1 MTHLRAVGLL
11 ILARTQRHN
20 KGGVRKVVLAKTVCA
35 VFVLCV
41 TAAIGSSAQTLTTLA
56 SFTGFDGD
64 EPHASLVQGTDGNF
78 YGTTN
83 YGGPNAMGGTIF
95 NISPGGALTTLYA
108 FCAQYMCSDGDHSFG
123 GVIQASDGN
132 FYGTTQGGG
141 INDNGT
147 VFQLT
152 PEGTFTTL
160 YSFAGEDGSAPTA
173 PLMQATNGDLYGTTE
188 GGGRYGAG
196 TIFNMTLAGKLTRL
210 HSFNGADGANP
221 VGMLVQAT
229 DGDLY
234 GTTAGGGRYGAGT
247 VFKMKL
253 AGKLTRLHTFSGADG
268 YSPVAGLVQ
277 AVNGNFYGTTS
288 SGGANGDGTVFEITP
303 TGTLTVLHNFAG
315 YGIDG
320 ANPGAGLVQATDKNF
335 YGTTTKGGGT
345 DTGTVFKITPGGS
358 LSTLY
363 SFDWASGD
371 LPYSG
376 LLQAT
381 DGAFYGTTGQGGAD
395 CCGTVYRLSMGLGPF
410 VRTAPGSGKVGAPVV
425 ILGTNLTGATAVTF
439 HGTPAAFTVVSSSEI
454 TTEVPAGAGTGEVR
468 VTTLSGMLGSN
479 AAFRVRPQIKRIW
492 PTSGPVGT
500 QVQIIGVSLRQTT
513 EVTFGGVASTEF
525 SVNSDKQVTATVPAG
540 AVTGPITITTM
551 GGTARST
558 QRFTV
563 TE

>member
-1 MTHLRAVGLL
+1 
-11 ILARTQRHN
+11 
-20 KGGVRKVVLAKTVCA
+20 
-35 VFVLCV
+35 
-41 TAAIGSSAQTLTTLA
+41 
-56 SFTGFDGD
+56 
-64 EPHASLVQGTDGNF
+64 
-78 YGTTN
+78 
-83 YGGPNAMGGTIF
+83 MGGTIF

-108 FCAQYMCSDGDHSFG
+108 FCGQYMCSDGDHSFG

-160 YSFAGEDGSAPTA
+160 YSFVGKDGSAPTA
-173 PLMQATNGDLYGTTE
+173 PLMQATNGDLYGTTA
-188 GGGRYGAG
+188 GGGCYGAG
-196 TIFNMTLAGKLTRL
+196 TIFKMTLAGKLTRL

-229 DGDLY
+229 DGNFY
-234 GTTAGGGRYGAGT
+234 GTTSGGAGT
-247 VFKMKL
+247 VFEITP
-253 AGKLTRLHTFSGADG
+253 AGTLTTWHTFSGADG

-303 TGTLTVLHNFAG
+303 AGTLTVLHNFAG

-320 ANPGAGLVQATDKNF
+320 ANPGAALVQATDRNF
-335 YGTTTKGGGT
+335 YGTTTNGGDG
-345 DTGTVFKITPGGS
+345 DAGTVFKITPGGR

-363 SFDWASGD
+363 SFDWGSGD

-381 DGAFYGTTGQGGAD
+381 DGAFYGTTGQGGTD

-425 ILGTNLTGATAVTF
+425 ILGTNLAGTTAVTF
-439 HGTPAAFTVVSSSEI
+439 HGTAAAFTVVSSSEI
-454 TTEVPAGAGTGEVR
+454 TTEVPAGAGTGKVR
-468 VTTLSGMLGSN
+468 VRTLSGTLWSN
-479 AAFRVRPQIKRIW
+479 VAFRVRPQIKRIR

-513 EVTFGGVASTEF
+513 EVTFGGVAATEF
-525 SVNSDKQVTATVPAG
+525 SVNSDKQVTATVPAS

-558 QRFTV
+558 KRFTV

>member
-1 MTHLRAVGLL
+1 MTHLRTVGLL
-11 ILARTQRHN
+11 ILARTQRPN
-20 KGGVRKVVLAKTVCA
+20 EGGVRKVVLAKTVCA

-56 SFTGFDGD
+56 SFTGYDGD

-108 FCAQYMCSDGDHSFG
+108 FCGQYMCSDGDHSFG

-160 YSFAGEDGSAPTA
+160 YSFVGKDGSAPTA
-173 PLMQATNGDLYGTTE
+173 PLMQATNGDLYGTTA

-196 TIFNMTLAGKLTRL
+196 TIFKMTLAGKLTRL

-229 DGDLY
+229 DGNFY
-234 GTTAGGGRYGAGT
+234 GTTSGGAGT
-247 VFKMKL
+247 VFEITP
-253 AGKLTRLHTFSGADG
+253 AGTLTTLHTFSGADG

-303 TGTLTVLHNFAG
+303 AGTLTVLHNFAG

-320 ANPGAGLVQATDKNF
+320 ANPGAALVQATDRNF
-335 YGTTTKGGGT
+335 YGTTTNGGDG
-345 DTGTVFKITPGGS
+345 DAGTVFKITPGGR

-363 SFDWASGD
+363 SFDWGSGD

-381 DGAFYGTTGQGGAD
+381 DGAFYGTTGQGGTD

-425 ILGTNLTGATAVTF
+425 ILGTNLTGTTAVTF
-439 HGTPAAFTVVSSSEI
+439 HGTAAAFTVVSSSEI
-454 TTEVPAGAGTGEVR
+454 TTEVPAGAGTGKVR
-468 VTTLSGMLGSN
+468 VRTLSGTLWSN
-479 AAFRVRPQIKRIW
+479 VAFRVRPQIKRIR

-525 SVNSDKQVTATVPAG
+525 SVNSDKQVTATVPAS

-558 QRFTV
+558 KRFTV

>member
-1 MTHLRAVGLL
+1 MTHLRTIGLL
-11 ILARTQRHN
+11 ILARTQRSN
-20 KGGVRKVVLAKTVCA
+20 KGGVRKVVLAKTLCA
-35 VFVLCV
+35 VFALGV
-41 TAAIGSSAQTLTTLA
+41 TAAIGSSAQTVTTLA
-56 SFTGFDGD
+56 SFTGLDGD
-64 EPHASLVQGTDGNF
+64 EPHSSLVQGTDGNF

-83 YGGPNAMGGTIF
+83 YGGPNAMGGTAF
-95 NISPGGALTTLYA
+95 DISPGGALTTLYA
-108 FCAQYMCSDGDHSFG
+108 FCGQYMCSDGEHSIG

-141 INDNGT
+141 VNDNGT

-152 PEGTFTTL
+152 PDGTFTTL
-160 YSFAGEDGSAPTA
+160 YFFGGKDGSAPTA
-173 PLMQATNGDLYGTTE
+173 PLIQAANGNLYGTTT

-196 TIFNMTLAGKLTRL
+196 TIFKMTLAGKLTRL

-229 DGDLY
+229 DGNFY
-234 GTTAGGGRYGAGT
+234 GTTSGGAGT
-247 VFKMKL
+247 VFEITP
-253 AGKLTRLHTFSGADG
+253 AGTLTTLHTFSGADG

-277 AVNGNFYGTTS
+277 AFNGNFYGTTS

-315 YGIDG
+315 YWTDG
-320 ANPGAGLVQATDKNF
+320 ANPGAGLVEATDRNF
-335 YGTTTKGGGT
+335 YGTTTNGGGT
-345 DTGTVFKITPGGS
+345 GGGTVFKITPGGS

-363 SFDWASGD
+363 SFDWWSGD

-381 DGAFYGTTGQGGAD
+381 DGAFYGTTGQGGTD
-395 CCGTVYRLSMGLGPF
+395 CCGTVYRLSMGLDPF
-410 VRTAPGSGKVGAPVV
+410 AKTEPASGKVGAPVV
-425 ILGTNLTGATAVTF
+425 ILGTNLAGTTAVTF
-439 HGTPAAFTVVSSSEI
+439 HGAPAVFTVVSSSEI
-454 TTEVPAGAGTGEVR
+454 TTEVPAGASTGKVR
-468 VTTLSGMLGSN
+468 VTTLSGTIESN
-479 AAFRVRPQIKRIW
+479 VPFRVQPQITRIR
-492 PTSGPVGT
+492 PTSGSVGT

-525 SVNSDKQVTATVPAG
+525 SVNSDKQVTATVPAS
-540 AVTGPITITTM
+540 AVTGPITIATM

-558 QRFTV
+558 QGFTV

>member
-1 MTHLRAVGLL
+1 MIHLRTVGLL
-11 ILARTQRHN
+11 ILARMQRPN

-41 TAAIGSSAQTLTTLA
+41 TAAIALSAQTLTTLA
-56 SFTGFDGD
+56 SFTGSDGD
-64 EPHASLVQGTDGNF
+64 EPHAALVQGTDGNF

-83 YGGPNAMGGTIF
+83 YGGPNAIGGTIF

-108 FCAQYMCSDGDHSFG
+108 FCGQSMCSDGDHSFG

-152 PEGTFTTL
+152 REGTFTTL
-160 YSFAGEDGSAPTA
+160 YSFGGKDGSAPTA
-173 PLMQATNGDLYGTTE
+173 PLIQATN
-188 GGGRYGAG
+188 
-196 TIFNMTLAGKLTRL
+196 
-210 HSFNGADGANP
+210 
-221 VGMLVQAT
+221 
-229 DGDLY
+229 GDLY

-247 VFKMKL
+247 IFKMTL
-253 AGKLTRLHTFSGADG
+253 AGKLTTLHNFNGAHGANPVGMLVQASDGNFYGTTSGGAGTVFEITPAGTLTTLHTFSGADG

-288 SGGANGDGTVFEITP
+288 SGGAHGDGTVFEITP
-303 TGTLTVLHNFAG
+303 AGKLTVLHNFAG

-320 ANPGAGLVQATDKNF
+320 ANPGAGLVQATDRNF
-335 YGTTTKGGGT
+335 YGTTTKGG
-345 DTGTVFKITPGGS
+345 DADAGTVFKITPGGS

-363 SFDWASGD
+363 SFDGASGD

-395 CCGTVYRLSMGLGPF
+395 CCGTVYRLSTGLGPF
-410 VRTAPGSGKVGAPVV
+410 VRTVPGSGKVGTPVV
-425 ILGTNLTGATAVTF
+425 ILGTNLTGATVVTF
-439 HGTPAAFTVVSSSEI
+439 YGTPAAFTVVSSSEI
-454 TTEVPAGAGTGEVR
+454 TTKVPAGAGTGKVKVR
-468 VTTLSGMLGSN
+468 TPSGTLASN
-479 AAFRVRPQIKRIW
+479 VAFRVRPQIQCIR

-525 SVNSDKQVTATVPAG
+525 SVNSDKQVTATVPAS

-551 GGTARST
+551 GGTARSAQT
-558 QRFTV
+558 FTV